1 MSGSTA
7 PGRGKEGVRQGIHR
21 PAAGGFGTMSGGL
34 WLPPGAFKG
43 ISELSDR
50 PQPSRLGQD
59 WKKMTSASD
68 NPEDSSMCACETPVG
83 VSWNHQGG
91 L

>member
-50 PQPSRLGQD
+50 PQPSRLGQE